1 MQNSRLTILLASLP
15 VLLALGCK
23 ARVPTIDAPF
33 SDDFERA
40 EPGPTW
46 VDTSEN
52 SAYRIVGGKLIAKAA
67 YNHPLWLQRR
77 LPSNVVIEFDAMSKS
92 PAGDIKVELYGD
104 GRSYD
109 PDKGRYDPT
118 SYLIIFGG
126 WGNSSCV
133 IGRLGE
139 HDEAVKASKVRGQQ
153 DPAFVQP
160 GRTYHFKIT
169 RRNGAIDWQID
180 GAPFMSYTDPSP
192 LAGADHEY
200 FAINDWEAEL
210 VFDNLRIRP
219 AE

>member
-1 MQNSRLTILLASLP
+1 VQTRRLTILLASLP
-15 VLLALGCK
+15 LLMALGCK
-23 ARVPTIDAPF
+23 ARVPIIDAPWA
-33 SDDFERA
+33 DDFERA
-40 EPGPTW
+40 EVGPTW
-46 VDTSEN
+46 LDTSEG
-52 SAYRIVGGKLIAKAA
+52 SAYRIVGGKLVAARA

-77 LPSNVVIEFDAMSKS
+77 LPSNVVIEFDVMSKS
-92 PAGDIKVELYGD
+92 PAGDIKVEMFGD
-104 GRSYD
+104 GKSYD

-126 WGNSSCV
+126 WGNSSSV

-139 HDEAVKASKVRGQQ
+139 HDDAVKAAKMRGQQ
-153 DPAFVQP
+153 DPPHVQP

-169 RRNGAIDWQID
+169 RKNGNIDWQID
-180 GAPFMSYTDPSP
+180 GTPFLSYADPAP

>member
-1 MQNSRLTILLASLP
+1 MQNRRFTILLASLP

-23 ARVPTIDAPF
+23 ARVPTIDAPW

-40 EPGPTW
+40 EVGPTW
-46 VDTSEN
+46 VDTSEH
-52 SAYRIVGGKLIAKAA
+52 SAYRIAGGKLVVKGA

-77 LPSNVVIEFDAMSKS
+77 LPSNVVIEFDVMSKS
-92 PAGDIKVELYGD
+92 PAGDIKVEMFGD
-104 GRSYD
+104 GKSFD

-139 HDEAVKASKVRGQQ
+139 HDDAVKASKVRNQG

-169 RRNGAIDWQID
+169 RKNGNIDWQID
-180 GAPFMSYTDPSP
+180 GAPFMSYADPSP